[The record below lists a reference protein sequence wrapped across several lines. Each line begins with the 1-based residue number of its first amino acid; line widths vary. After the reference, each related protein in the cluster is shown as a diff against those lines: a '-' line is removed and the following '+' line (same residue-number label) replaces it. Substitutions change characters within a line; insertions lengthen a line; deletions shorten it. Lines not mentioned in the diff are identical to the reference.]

1 MHGRPWARY
10 GRSSRART
18 QPPAPSARSSSCST
32 RSAKASVAFVAI
44 KEKSRFE
51 GRQDLQTRVMTTL
64 FALFAQV
71 ERELI
76 SERTREGLARARA
89 SGKKLGRPK
98 GPLGT
103 SRLDGREEEN
113 RKLLGL
119 GVSKSAVVTGVSR
132 PSLYVQ
138 LPQHPRHSGIRSAG
152 MSNWRPYTWTLDGA
166 PRCCLSDRIRKC
178 HIWWGNV
185 RKTRRNAGKTT
196 RNPPGTCVT
205 IRKIMNF
212 GGYFPVLVNLTVLDV
227 EQVACG
233 YARPRRVPRY
243 PHRRHC
249 TFSTVPLGPKPIWTS
264 MTSNSCRPSAHKA
277 RASHSRARFMSGA
290 RRT

>member
-1 MHGRPWARY
+1 MGPHVLVVPLMRWSRY
-10 GRSSRART
+10 AAKPT
-18 QPPAPSARSSSCST
+18 PSARSSGCST

-44 KEKSRFE
+44 KEKIRFE
-51 GRQDLQTRVMTTL
+51 GRQDLQTKVMTTL
-64 FALFAQV
+64 FALFAEL

-119 GVSKSAVVTGVSR
+119 GVSKSAVVEITGVSR
-132 PSLYVQ
+132 PTLYVQ

-152 MSNWRPYTWTLDGA
+152 MSSWRPYTWTLDGA

-178 HIWWGNV
+178 RIWWGNV
-185 RKTRRNAGKTT
+185 RKTRRNARKTT
-196 RNPPGTCVT
+196 RNPPGTYVT
-205 IRKIMNF
+205 I
-212 GGYFPVLVNLTVLDV
+212 
-227 EQVACG
+227 
-233 YARPRRVPRY
+233 
-243 PHRRHC
+243 
-249 TFSTVPLGPKPIWTS
+249 
-264 MTSNSCRPSAHKA
+264 
-277 RASHSRARFMSGA
+277 
-290 RRT
+290 

>member
-1 MHGRPWARY
+1 MVLRTRGLLVRQLTVGRLAQGQALQ
-10 GRSSRART
+10 GRTKMCGTSL
-18 QPPAPSARSSSCST
+18 PPRPMIIQKPSPPRGTTRFGSPFDAMVEICGKADSLGEVCST

-44 KEKSRFE
+44 KEKIRFE
-51 GRQDLQTRVMTTL
+51 GRQDLQTKVMTTL
-64 FALFAQV
+64 FAEL

-119 GVSKSAVVTGVSR
+119 GVSKSAVVEITGVSR
-132 PSLYVQ
+132 PTLYVQ

-152 MSNWRPYTWTLDGA
+152 MSSWRPYTWTLDGA

-178 HIWWGNV
+178 RIWWGNV
-185 RKTRRNAGKTT
+185 RKTRRNARKTT
-196 RNPPGTCVT
+196 RNPPGTYVT
-205 IRKIMNF
+205 I
-212 GGYFPVLVNLTVLDV
+212 
-227 EQVACG
+227 
-233 YARPRRVPRY
+233 
-243 PHRRHC
+243 
-249 TFSTVPLGPKPIWTS
+249 
-264 MTSNSCRPSAHKA
+264 
-277 RASHSRARFMSGA
+277 
-290 RRT
+290 